1 MTGMKLEKQSHR
13 LDQRISRGILIGSL
27 LGSMV
32 LLPNRAAFSQVP
44 DAPLGPPTP
53 GAPTPEAPGKTGGA
67 PGGNAG
73 SFLGK
78 DVPKFDPKSELLT
91 WDGKSWNINNN
102 RVFQARFEKY
112 LNAPEETDTNSV
124 NYQKI
129 IAEILSRLAPGN
141 ATRENVDY
149 AFRLLGRAATYEPD
163 ARLCETISDTVYSA
177 WRSQKAMNR
186 LAAANVALE
195 EERKKHE
202 WNAHMAG
209 QDRAI
214 EQTQSS
220 SKKNGNV
227 TNTSEVKTVTAITP
241 YATRLAETM
250 AQIKANQLKSALTE
264 VEVKIQFQA
273 LMSQLFLQRRYQHVL
288 ISTRFYRA
296 VFDDGDTKLT
306 LGKDAKDLFEKSTG
320 SPPTVSTLDSLAN
333 EAIRDVREG
342 VKAYEFLVANRELD
356 SGTKRLAEALTV
368 GEFVPEIRT
377 LSRTKKRL
385 ALEFT
390 QKANQL
396 QGAVEAKDYAT
407 AEKLV
412 KGLSET
418 AKDFD
423 STQITA
429 LIESSRRG
437 AKMHLLTAR
446 NAAQAHDQ
454 KTMKDELTA
463 AAELWPLNPA
473 LAEFSEKI
481 FDQGD
486 LQQRTLNDFDALLS
500 QKNYRQIFD
509 DKERFMAAISM
520 NPDRK
525 PKLQEVLQNIQTIEV
540 ALLRAQEMRRQSN
553 FAGAW
558 ESVEKIAP
566 DFPEDTKLNQMRA
579 DLTSQAADFVHTV
592 RTAQELEKKEQV
604 GSSLAW
610 FLKAQKIYPASD
622 FASEG
627 VGRLKK
633 RILPDG

>member
-1 MTGMKLEKQSHR
+1 MFVVGCS
-13 LDQRISRGILIGSL
+13 IFGS
-27 LGSMV
+27 V
-32 LLPNRAAFSQVP
+32 FAQVP
-44 DAPLGPPTP
+44 DAPLGPPGPVASGPASPVGPAATP
-53 GAPTPEAPGKTGGA
+53 AGNTGT
-67 PGGNAG
+67 
-73 SFLGK
+73 FLGK

-112 LNAPEETDTNSV
+112 LNAPEETDANSV

-129 IAEILSRLAPGN
+129 IAEILSRLAPGVAN
-141 ATRENVDY
+141 RENVDY

-163 ARLCETISDTVYSA
+163 ARLCETIADTVYSA
-177 WRSQKAMNR
+177 WRSQKAMIR
-186 LAAANVALE
+186 LASANVALE

-202 WNAHMAG
+202 WNARLAG
-209 QDRAI
+209 QDKTI
-214 EQTQSS
+214 EQTSS
-220 SKKNGNV
+220 SSRKSGDVVNS
-227 TNTSEVKTVTAITP
+227 SETKTIMSITP

-264 VEVKIQFQA
+264 VEVKVQFQA
-273 LMSQLFLQRRYQHVL
+273 LMSQMFLQRRYQHVL
-288 ISTRFYRA
+288 IATRFYRA
-296 VFDDGDTKLT
+296 VFADGDTKLT

-342 VKAYEFLVANRELD
+342 VKSYEFLVEQRELE
-356 SGTKRLAEALTV
+356 SGTKRLAEAMTV
-368 GEFVPEIRT
+368 GEYVPEIRT
-377 LSRTKKRL
+377 LPRAKKRL

-390 QKANQL
+390 QKSNQL
-396 QGAVEAKDYAT
+396 LGAMEAKDYTT
-407 AEKLV
+407 AETLIE
-412 KGLSET
+412 GLSKT

-423 STQITA
+423 GTQAKA

-446 NAAQAHDQ
+446 NAAQANDQ
-454 KTMKDELTA
+454 KTLKESLTA
-463 AAELWPLNPA
+463 ATELWPMNPA

-486 LQQRTLNDFDALLS
+486 VQLRALNDFDTLLS
-500 QKNYRQIFD
+500 QKSYRQIFD
-509 DKERFMAAISM
+509 DQARFIAAIALH
-520 NPDRK
+520 PDRE
-525 PKLQEVLQNIQTIEV
+525 PKLKQVLLNIQTIEA
-540 ALLRAQEMRRQSN
+540 ALLRAQEMKRQSN

-566 DFPEDTKLNQMRA
+566 DFPDDTKLNQMRA
-579 DLTSQAADFVHTV
+579 DLTSLAADFVRTV

-622 FASEG
+622 FATEG

-633 RILPDG
+633 RILPEG

>member
-1 MTGMKLEKQSHR
+1 MNIENNTHRIASFRGHARTGVVLCMV
-13 LDQRISRGILIGSL
+13 GS
-27 LGSMV
+27 SIV
-32 LLPNRAAFSQVP
+32 ARAQVP
-44 DAPLGPPTP
+44 DAPLGPPAQV
-53 GAPTPEAPGKTGGA
+53 APTTAEPARAGA
-67 PGGNAG
+67 SPADGTG

-78 DVPKFDPKSELLT
+78 DIPKFDPKSEMFT

-102 RVFQARFEKY
+102 RLFQARFEKY
-112 LNAPEETDTNSV
+112 LNAPEETDANSIQ
-124 NYQKI
+124 YQKI
-129 IAEILSRLAPGN
+129 IAEILNRLAPG
-141 ATRENVDY
+141 AASRDNVDY
-149 AFRLLGRAATYEPD
+149 AFRLLARGANYEPD

-177 WRSQKAMNR
+177 WRSQKAMIR

-202 WNAHMAG
+202 WNAQLSG
-209 QDRAI
+209 QDKNI
-214 EQTQSS
+214 EQKNTRS
-220 SKKNGNV
+220 SKSGDV
-227 TNTSEVKTVTAITP
+227 VNTSETKTVMAIMP

-264 VEVKIQFQA
+264 VEVKVQFQA
-273 LMSQLFLQRRYQHVL
+273 LMTQLFLQRRYQHVL
-288 ISTRFYRA
+288 IATRFYRA
-296 VFDDGDTKLT
+296 VFSDGDTKLT
-306 LGKDAKDLFEKSTG
+306 MGKDAKDLFEKSMG

-342 VKAYEFLVANRELD
+342 VKSYEYLVENRELE
-356 SGTKRLAEALTV
+356 SGSKRLAEALAV
-368 GEFVPEIRT
+368 GEFMPEIRT
-377 LSRTKKRL
+377 LPRPKKRL

-396 QGAVEAKDYAT
+396 LAAMESKDYAT
-407 AEKLV
+407 AEKV
-412 KGLSET
+412 IEVIAKI

-423 STQITA
+423 GTQAKTV
-429 LIESSRRG
+429 IESSRRG
-437 AKMHLLTAR
+437 AKMHLLSAR
-446 NAAQAHDQ
+446 NAAQTNDQ
-454 KTMKDELTA
+454 KTLKEELGA
-463 AAELWPLNPA
+463 AAALWPLNPA

-486 LQQRTLNDFDALLS
+486 VQARTLNDFDALLS

-509 DKERFMAAISM
+509 DQPRFMAAIAL

-525 PKLQEVLQNIQTIEV
+525 EKLQGVLQKIQTIE
-540 ALLRAQEMRRQSN
+540 AAILRAQEMRRQSN

-566 DFPEDTKLNQMRA
+566 DFPEDTKLNQLRA
-579 DLTSQAADFVHTV
+579 DLTSLAAEFVRAV
-592 RTAQELEKKEQV
+592 RTAQELEKKEQA

-622 FASEG
+622 FATEG

>member
-1 MTGMKLEKQSHR
+1 MKMKSRRPQVEGRTPRATRLLRGMLRYSVF
-13 LDQRISRGILIGSL
+13 GIFSTL
-27 LGSMV
+27 L
-32 LLPNRAAFSQVP
+32 AQVP
-44 DAPLGPPTP
+44 DAPLGPP
-53 GAPTPEAPGKTGGA
+53 GAVAPAPASPAAPATAPAGNTGT
-67 PGGNAG
+67 
-73 SFLGK
+73 FLGK

-112 LNAPEETDTNSV
+112 LNAPEETDANSV

-129 IAEILSRLAPGN
+129 VSEILARLAPGN
-141 ATRENVDY
+141 ASRENVDY

-163 ARLCETISDTVYSA
+163 ARLCETIADTVYSA
-177 WRSQKAMNR
+177 WRSQRAMNR
-186 LAAANVALE
+186 LASANVALE

-202 WNAHMAG
+202 WNARLAG
-209 QDRAI
+209 QDKTI
-214 EQTQSS
+214 EQKSGSS
-220 SKKNGNV
+220 SKSGDVVNS
-227 TNTSEVKTVTAITP
+227 TETKTVMSITP
-241 YATRLAETM
+241 YATRLVETM

-264 VEVKIQFQA
+264 VEVKLQFQA
-273 LMSQLFLQRRYQHVL
+273 LMSQMFLQRRYQHVL
-288 ISTRFYRA
+288 IATRFYRA
-296 VFDDGDTKLT
+296 VFADGDTKLT

-320 SPPTVSTLDSLAN
+320 SPPTVSTLDALAN

-342 VKAYEFLVANRELD
+342 VKSYEFLVENHELE

-368 GEFVPEIRT
+368 GEYVPEIRT
-377 LSRTKKRL
+377 LPRAKKRL

-390 QKANQL
+390 QKSNQL
-396 QGAVEAKDYAT
+396 LGAMEAKDYAT
-407 AEKLV
+407 AETLMVGLV
-412 KGLSET
+412 KT

-423 STQITA
+423 GTQAKA

-446 NAAQAHDQ
+446 NAAQTNDQ
-454 KTMKDELTA
+454 KTLKESLTA
-463 AAELWPLNPA
+463 ATELWPMNPA

-486 LQQRTLNDFDALLS
+486 VQLRALNDFDALLS

-509 DKERFMAAISM
+509 DQARYIAAIALH
-520 NPDRK
+520 PDRE
-525 PKLQEVLQNIQTIEV
+525 PKLKQVIQNIQTIET
-540 ALLRAQEMRRQSN
+540 ALLRAQEMKRQSN

-579 DLTSQAADFVHTV
+579 DLTSLAADFVRTV

-622 FASEG
+622 FATEG

-633 RILPDG
+633 RILPEG

>member
-1 MTGMKLEKQSHR
+1 MF
-13 LDQRISRGILIGSL
+13 GS
-27 LGSMV
+27 V
-32 LLPNRAAFSQVP
+32 FAQVP
-44 DAPLGPPTP
+44 DGPLGPPGPVAT
-53 GAPTPEAPGKTGGA
+53 TPEAPAKSAAA
-67 PGGNAG
+67 PGGNTG
-73 SFLGK
+73 TFLGK
-78 DVPKFDPKSELLT
+78 DIPKFDPKSELLT

-112 LNAPEETDTNSV
+112 LNAPEETDLNSV

-129 IAEILSRLAPGN
+129 ISEILSRLAPGA

-163 ARLCETISDTVYSA
+163 ARLCETIADTVYSA

-202 WNAHMAG
+202 WNARLAG
-209 QDRAI
+209 ENRSI
-214 EQTQSS
+214 EEKRTTSS
-220 SKKNGNV
+220 TDGNV
-227 TNTSEVKTVTAITP
+227 VSSTEVKTLMSITP

-250 AQIKANQLKSALTE
+250 AQIKANQLKSALSE

-296 VFDDGDTKLT
+296 VFTDGDTKLT
-306 LGKDAKDLFEKSTG
+306 IGKDAKDLFEKSTG

-342 VKAYEFLVANRELD
+342 VKSYEFLVQQRELE
-356 SGTKRLAEALTV
+356 SGTKRLAEAMTV
-368 GEFVPEIRT
+368 GEYVPEIRT
-377 LSRTKKRL
+377 LPRAKKRL

-390 QKANQL
+390 QKSNQL
-396 QGAVEAKDYAT
+396 LGAMEAKDYTT
-407 AEKLV
+407 AETLIE
-412 KGLSET
+412 GLSKT

-423 STQITA
+423 GTQAKA

-437 AKMHLLTAR
+437 AKLHLLSAR

-454 KTMKDELTA
+454 KTFKDELTA
-463 AAELWPLNPA
+463 ATDLWPMNPA

-481 FDQGD
+481 FDQSD
-486 LQQRTLNDFDALLS
+486 VQLRALNDFDTLLG

-509 DKERFMAAISM
+509 DQARFIAAIAT
-520 NPDRK
+520 NPERK
-525 PKLQEVLQNIQTIEV
+525 PKLQEVLQNIQTIEA
-540 ALLRAQEMRRQSN
+540 ALLRAQEMKRQSN

-558 ESVEKIAP
+558 ESVEKTAH
-566 DFPEDTKLNQMRA
+566 DFPEDTKLNQARA
-579 DLTSQAADFVHTV
+579 ELTSLAADFVRTV
-592 RTAQELEKKEQV
+592 RMAQELEKKEQV

-622 FASEG
+622 FATEG
-627 VGRLKK
+627 VG
-633 RILPDG
+633 PSC